1 MRYGQSMKIFYD
13 FQILN
18 LQEYGGISRYYYEL
32 ITRINR
38 LGIAEAEIKCSF
50 SRNKYFESYFNKKAD
65 GGGDIKKISAFAF
78 NTFSSLF
85 EEVKG
90 YDIIAPTYFYAP
102 FIKKGRGKMVLTV
115 YDMIHEVF
123 PDIYPKMN
131 PTVKLKKRMIYGADH
146 IIAISE
152 STKRD
157 ILRFYPDIPEEKIS
171 VIYIGSSFNS
181 VRKSENISLPKRYVL
196 FVGNRKL
203 YKNFNVFFD
212 AMRDIFAE
220 FRDLK
225 LVCMGGGK
233 FSMQEIAFLGQYR
246 DRVIQMD
253 VSDDKLAAAYAGAEC
268 FVFPSLYEG
277 FGIPTLEAFE
287 CSCPVVLSN
296 SSSMPEVGGDAVL
309 YCDPYSVEDMREKIR
324 RVLIDGI
331 LREKLKEKGRRQL
344 EKFDWDDIAR
354 QVVGCYEEVLKK

>member
-1 MRYGQSMKIFYD
+1 MKIYYD

-32 ITRINR
+32 ITHINK
-38 LGIAEAEIKCSF
+38 LGIAEAKIKCSF
-50 SRNKYFESYFNKKAD
+50 SRNKYFESYFNKKAN
-65 GGGDIKKISAFAF
+65 GGGNIKRISSFAF
-78 NTFSSLF
+78 NTVSSLI

-102 FIKKGRGKMVLTV
+102 FIKKGKGKMVLTV
-115 YDMIHEVF
+115 YDMIHEKF
-123 PDIYPKMN
+123 PDIYPKIN
-131 PTVKLKKRMIYGADH
+131 PTVKLKKRMIYSADH

-157 ILRFYPDIPEEKIS
+157 ILNIYPDIPEEKIS

-181 VRKSENISLPKRYVL
+181 IRKSEKINLPERYVL
-196 FVGNRKL
+196 FVGSRKL
-203 YKNFNVFFD
+203 YKNFSAFFD
-212 AMRDIFAE
+212 AMRGIFAE

-233 FSMQEIAFLGQYR
+233 FTMQETAFLGQYR
-246 DRVIQMD
+246 DRVLQMD

-287 CSCPVVLSN
+287 CSCPVVLGN
-296 SSSMPEVGGDAVL
+296 LSSMPEVGGDAVV
-309 YCDPYSVEDMREKIR
+309 YCDPYKVEDMREKIR
-324 RVLIDGI
+324 SVLTDSV
-331 LREKLKEKGRRQL
+331 LRENLKRKGSEQL
-344 EKFDWDDIAR
+344 KKFDWDDIAR
-354 QVVGCYEEVLKK
+354 QVVKCYEEVLKK